1 MALHFQDSL
10 RIDTSTIHHDRE
22 LTVSLIVLGSYDGNG
37 LSCLHTLPHLHKV
50 LGIVGIDGFQSI
62 IMTDD
67 DNIALALCLARQTHM
82 TIKHRLDSIPLGSL
96 YLEHT
101 IARQQGCLTYR
112 KWKGIF
118 LTSEYLEIDIES
130 LATVEKSRR
139 SDTDLLLF
147 GRGKK
152 ILDRREGGKQSK
164 SDAYYRHLIIY
175 MLILH

>member
-1 MALHFQDSL
+1 MALHFQDGL
-10 RIDTSTIHHDRE
+10 RVDTSTIHHDRE
-22 LTVSLIVLGSYDGNG
+22 LTISLIVLGSYDGDG
-37 LSCLHTLPHLHKV
+37 LSCLHTLPHLHEV

-62 IMTDD
+62 VMTDD

-82 TIKHRLDSIPLGSL
+82 TIKHRLDSISLGSL

-112 KWKGIF
+112 KWEGIF

-130 LATVEKSRR
+130 LVTVEKSRR
-139 SDTDLLLF
+139 SDTDLLLL